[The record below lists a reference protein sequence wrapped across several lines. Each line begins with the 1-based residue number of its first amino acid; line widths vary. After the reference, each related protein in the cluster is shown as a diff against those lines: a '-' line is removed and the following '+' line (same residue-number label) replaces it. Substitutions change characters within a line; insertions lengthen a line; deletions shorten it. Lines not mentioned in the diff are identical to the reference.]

1 MAPQNS
7 TLLHENA
14 DELSNELS
22 HYSPIP
28 KEPYCIEIC
37 INNTYTDEII
47 RPGKS
52 TIKYDRVIYEQ
63 VEHEIP
69 IWICGEPRFVSGIT
83 NSTTCRD
90 TIQALID
97 DELNSSRVDVTASR
111 DLNDYVITEKWR
123 DVEQAL
129 TGDTK
134 ILPIWMAWGS
144 AQNEVKF
151 KLKINKNKAGTKI
164 TGDYS
169 NDNNGDANH
178 YDKRH
183 KQEERHRRSIAV
195 EQLMKRLIHQGESI
209 KQQLNILREKNEQ
222 NWLTS
227 RRDRGSNK
235 YPSSLL
241 NSFLHDTLR
250 LDSIALDDKSSLD
263 NDENKKIIAKVSHG
277 KLKRQSKIDATPLS
291 NDELFLMIDDGTGGI
306 NNDDTD
312 SNVHV
317 EYRQYYLNKKLDLA
331 VAAAAKVS
339 VSNTNAMTKQ
349 KSISRK
355 LEFDALRQNSH
366 NKRIIKHLCENI
378 NQRQI
383 QSHRRMP
390 TNGNKENIQGEI
402 EKLMNDLQQLTDHEE
417 QLMKKLSTKCERYR
431 NQNNKYMTNLRL
443 KLCIDEVQHNLDVYA
458 KEIIENELEL
468 HEIQLE
474 IQRKYD
480 ILFNLTKNS
489 EWINSSIHDSDDN
502 TLDTI
507 LSNDKSLII

>member
-7 TLLHENA
+7 TLLHENT
-14 DELSNELS
+14 ELSNELS

-52 TIKYDRVIYEQ
+52 THKYDRVIYEQ
-63 VEHEIP
+63 VENEIP

-83 NSTTCRD
+83 NNTTCSD
-90 TIQALID
+90 LIQALID
-97 DELNSSRVDVTASR
+97 DELNSSTVDVTASR

-129 TGDTK
+129 PGDTK

-144 AQNEVKF
+144 VQNENEVKF

-164 TGDYS
+164 AGDYS
-169 NDNNGDANH
+169 NDNGDANR

-183 KQEERHRRSIAV
+183 KQDERHRRSAAV
-195 EQLMKRLIHQGESI
+195 AQLMKRLIDQGESI
-209 KQQLNILREKNEQ
+209 KQQLDILRVKNDQ
-222 NWLTS
+222 SSL
-227 RRDRGSNK
+227 RGELGSKK

-241 NSFLHDTLR
+241 NSFLHDTMR
-250 LDSIALDDKSSLD
+250 LDSMALSCSDGASTSR
-263 NDENKKIIAKVSHG
+263 ETKIIAKVPQR
-277 KLKRQSKIDATPLS
+277 RQPEFDTT
-291 NDELFLMIDDGTGGI
+291 NDELFLMIDDGTGI
-306 NNDDTD
+306 NTDETD

-331 VAAAAKVS
+331 VAAAKVS
-339 VSNTNAMTKQ
+339 VSNANAIPKR
-349 KSISRK
+349 KSIPRK
-355 LEFDALRQNSH
+355 LEFDALRQNYH
-366 NKRIIKHLCENI
+366 NKRLIKHLCENI

-383 QSHRRMP
+383 RHRQMP
-390 TNGNKENIQGEI
+390 AHGNKDNHIHREI
-402 EKLMNDLQQLTDHEE
+402 DKLMMELQQLSAREE
-417 QLMKKLSTKCERYR
+417 QLMKNLSAKCDRYR

-458 KEIIENELEL
+458 KDIIENELEL
-468 HEIQLE
+468 HEIQVE
-474 IQRKYD
+474 IQQKYD
-480 ILFNLTKNS
+480 TLFNLTKKAELFN
-489 EWINSSIHDSDDN
+489 NFVFDNDDN
-502 TLDTI
+502 TFNTTM
-507 LSNDKSLII
+507 SNNKSLII